1 MTGAPGGNARA
12 HARSHTLARRRLR
25 ARPTASP
32 RRGNLT
38 QPGKPGTPP
47 GVVGMATPPRR
58 VVLSE
63 EKCKKVAKSFGGSKK
78 NRNFAPMEAKKWII
92 TGVNRLT
99 HQREQLSR
107 PMDEQEASERLQ
119 REVANRKYQR
129 YQPHTRLKM
138 ERLEAVQ
145 LTLQFGDHENS

>member
-1 MTGAPGGNARA
+1 
-12 HARSHTLARRRLR
+12 
-25 ARPTASP
+25 
-32 RRGNLT
+32 
-38 QPGKPGTPP
+38 
-47 GVVGMATPPRR
+47 
-58 VVLSE
+58 
-63 EKCKKVAKSFGGSKK
+63 
-78 NRNFAPMEAKKWII
+78 MEVKKWII

-119 REVANRKYQR
+119 REIANRKFQR

-145 LTLQFGDHENS
+145 LTLQFKDYDNS